1 MTNSVT
7 PPPPLPA
14 RSVQR
19 LTETL
24 SLAIQRLCPSA
35 LAVALGGSQGRGRQ
49 DDQSDLDLV
58 VLLAEG
64 ALVAGARQLG
74 ETVLPLLVERVQ
86 LAGGPTWKEGFGCR
100 TSVLYADGFK
110 VEIFAVTP
118 DTVPVTERVLR
129 WRPLW
134 GAGHLDPLQDAIA
147 RKLSREQVIARVQFD
162 VAYAHMSVCRH
173 LSRGEVFAA
182 RHVLASLITI
192 AIALR
197 LFQLGDG
204 YDPVASTK
212 RIVRDGLD
220 DDPVVREIGIA
231 SARLGGDAAQ
241 LAAALGLLQQL
252 CAGMLGELPQPG
264 DPAVSARRLVD
275 AIAAAPQLWIAE
287 PATRPLDPRENQEHD
302 LARRAF
308 GL

>member
-1 MTNSVT
+1 MTSPVT
-7 PPPPLPA
+7 SPPALPA
-14 RSVQR
+14 RSIQR

-35 LAVALGGSQGRGRQ
+35 LALALGGSHGSGRH

-64 ALVAGARQLG
+64 ALLAGSRQLG
-74 ETVLPLLVERVQ
+74 ETVLPLLAERIQ
-86 LAGGPTWKEGFGCR
+86 LVGGPTWKEGFGCR

-110 VEIFAVTP
+110 IEIFVVTP

-134 GAGHLDPLQDAIA
+134 GAGHFDPLQDAVA
-147 RKLSREQVIARVQFD
+147 RRLSHEQVITRAQFD
-162 VAYAHMSVCRH
+162 LAYAHMSVCRH

-182 RHVLASLITI
+182 RHVLAGLVSI

-197 LFQLGDG
+197 LFRLGDG

-231 SARLGGDAAQ
+231 SARLGGDASQ
-241 LAAALGLLQQL
+241 LAAALGLLHSL
-252 CAGMLGELPQPG
+252 CATMLGEMPQPG
-264 DPAVSARRLVD
+264 DAAVSARRLVD
-275 AIAAAPQLWIAE
+275 AIAAAPQGWITHGLA
-287 PATRPLDPRENQEHD
+287 AT
-302 LARRAF
+302 AAT
-308 GL
+308 